1 LIGHV
6 RTRACL
12 ALAVALLLLG
22 GTASAQDPPT
32 AADIADAPVCHL
44 LLSVT
49 AAGAIQLAQ
58 VTESNG
64 SSMLDDA
71 CLNLVIIRRFKPNAD
86 DTTTSSHWAT
96 FTLKL
101 IMKLPH
107 KEAQAVQARRPFP
120 IPVLSHDQPLD
131 LSRYRDAA
139 ADAPLPV
146 PVCATHAVIS
156 AEGTLTR
163 LNITT
168 GTGSPRWDAA
178 CLDAIRSLSF
188 SPALQDGKPVAAST
202 DIWLNWQSSTRP

>member
-1 LIGHV
+1 LIRAV
-6 RTRACL
+6 RTRASL
-12 ALAVALLLLG
+12 ALTLTVILQG
-22 GTASAQDPPT
+22 GRAYAQDPPT
-32 AADIADAPVCHL
+32 AADIQDAPACHL

-49 AAGAIQLAQ
+49 ATGAIQLAQ

-64 SSMLDDA
+64 SSMLDEA
-71 CLNLVIIRRFKPNAD
+71 CLNSIIIRRFKPNAE
-86 DTTTSSHWAT
+86 DTATSSHWVE
-96 FTLKL
+96 FTMKM

-107 KEAQAVQARRPFP
+107 KVAQAVQSRPPLP

-139 ADAPLPV
+139 GDAPLPV
-146 PVCATHAVIS
+146 PVCATQAVVS
-156 AEGTLTR
+156 ADGTLTR

-178 CLDAIRSLSF
+178 CMDAIRSLSF
-188 SPALQDGKPVAAST
+188 SPALQDGKPVAAAT

>member
-1 LIGHV
+1 M

-12 ALAVALLLLG
+12 ALAVTGVLLG
-22 GTASAQDPPT
+22 RTASAQDPPT

-44 LLSVT
+44 LLSAT

-71 CLNLVIIRRFKPNAD
+71 CLNLVIMRRLKPNAE
-86 DTTTSSHWAT
+86 DTATSSHWVA

-107 KEAQAVQARRPFP
+107 KEAQTAQAQPPLP
-120 IPVLSHDQPLD
+120 IPVISHDQPLD
-131 LSRYRDAA
+131 LSRYRDAVG
-139 ADAPLPV
+139 DAPLPA
-146 PVCATHAVIS
+146 PVCATRAVVS
-156 AEGTLTR
+156 ADGTLTR

-188 SPALQDGKPVAAST
+188 SPALQGGKSVAAST
-202 DIWLNWQSSTRP
+202 DIWINWQSSKRP